1 MRIMQEENFGPI
13 MAIMKVHSDEE
24 AIRLANDCNYGLG
37 CSIFSSN
44 YKRAHKMA
52 ASISAGMATINDW
65 GLSMGVQSLPC
76 GGVKISGFGK
86 FNGPEGLRDFCY
98 QKSLVTDR
106 FGFIVPPPSAL
117 FFPSPAGVHLFVEDF
132 ISILHGRGLQRKVS
146 GVLNLLKKLFSKE
159 KTN

>member
-1 MRIMQEENFGPI
+1 MQEENFGPI
-13 MAIMKVHSDEE
+13 MAIMKVRSDEE
-24 AIRLANDCNYGLG
+24 AVKLANDCNYALG

-44 YKRAHKMA
+44 YERAHKMA
-52 ASISAGMATINDW
+52 NSISAGMAAINDW

-106 FGFIVPPPSAL
+106 FRFIVPPPSAL
-117 FFPSPAGVHLFVEDF
+117 FFPSPEGVHLFVEEF
-132 ISILHGRGLQRKVS
+132 IRILHGRTVLDKAVAVS
-146 GVLNLLKKLFSKE
+146 NLLKKILSK
-159 KTN
+159 KKSS